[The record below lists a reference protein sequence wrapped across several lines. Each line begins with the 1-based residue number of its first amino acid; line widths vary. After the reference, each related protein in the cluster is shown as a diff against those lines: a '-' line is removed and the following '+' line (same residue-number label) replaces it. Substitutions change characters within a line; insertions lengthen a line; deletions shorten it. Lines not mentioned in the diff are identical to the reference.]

1 MTEKAPKEV
10 EVIQID
16 RRYEEF
22 RLKNKTD
29 ERILLSS
36 ILENGIR
43 DPLQC
48 VIGTTGDFILL
59 DGFKR
64 LRCAIKL
71 KIHVVPVQSLGC
83 DEVNAILQLIRISNA
98 RSLNILEQ
106 SALVDQLNK
115 IHDMR
120 VSQIALQLERSPAWV
135 SMRLGM
141 IQEMTPVVRQAVFSG
156 KFPIRSYMYNLRTFT
171 RVNKVPK
178 KEIDTFVQ
186 SVAGKGLSTRDI
198 ETLAY
203 GYFHG
208 GDQLKDQ
215 IKQGNLEWT
224 LKQMRRKDILSEEA
238 SLKTEEQRAIKDL
251 ELVQKYMGR
260 VRITLANKHLCAESF
275 FATAHLLVEGILS
288 KLENF
293 QKYLEDFHAQRR

>member
-1 MTEKAPKEV
+1 MNEKALKEA
-10 EVIQID
+10 ETTQID

-29 ERILLSS
+29 ELILLSS

-48 VIGTTGDFILL
+48 VIDSKDNFILL

-64 LRCAIKL
+64 LICAIKL
-71 KIHVVPVQSLGC
+71 KIHTVPVVSLGC
-83 DEVNAILQLIRISNA
+83 DEADGILQLVRLSNA

-106 SALVDQLNK
+106 SALVDQLKSN
-115 IHDMR
+115 HGMR
-120 VSQIALQLERSPAWV
+120 VKQIAHYLERSPAWV
-135 SMRLGM
+135 SVRLGM
-141 IQEMTPVVRQAVFSG
+141 IQEMTPIVRKAVFSG
-156 KFPIRSYMYNLRTFT
+156 QFPVRAYMYNLRTFT
-171 RVNKVPK
+171 RVNKIPK
-178 KEIDTFVQ
+178 EEIDTFVQ

-203 GYFHG
+203 GYFYG
-208 GDQLKDQ
+208 GHHLKDQ

-224 LKQMRRKDILSEEA
+224 IEQMRRKDVLSDDNT
-238 SLKTEEQRAIKDL
+238 LKTQEQRAIKDL
-251 ELVQKYMGR
+251 ELVRKYMGR
-260 VRITLANKHLCAESF
+260 VRNTLTDKRLCTKSF

-288 KLENF
+288 KLQDFE
-293 QKYLEDFHAQRR
+293 QYLQDFHDQRR